1 MASIMVSWNIHML
14 QFGESTIHRIIV
26 VWLVFTKVIFS
37 CLNLKPDGFLPY
49 SMPEAFNKTGHDL
62 TDIIIVSDEFKPALH
77 SEVFGH
83 NGTYT

>member
-1 MASIMVSWNIHML
+1 M
-14 QFGESTIHRIIV
+14 
-26 VWLVFTKVIFS
+26 KVIFS
-37 CLNLKPDGFLPY
+37 CLNLKTDGFLPY

-62 TDIIIVSDEFKPALH
+62 TDIIIVWDEFKPALH